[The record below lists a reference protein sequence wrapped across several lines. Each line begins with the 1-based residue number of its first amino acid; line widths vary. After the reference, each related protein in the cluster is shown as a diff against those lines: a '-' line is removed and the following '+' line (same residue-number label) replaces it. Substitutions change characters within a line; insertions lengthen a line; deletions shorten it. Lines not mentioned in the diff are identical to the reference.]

1 MYMMAKHLHLT
12 AVALSVLLFIL
23 RFILLQAS
31 PRVLEQKWAKVL
43 PHVIDTVL
51 LASALWLCSILS
63 QWPFIN
69 DWLTFK
75 VIGLVIYIL
84 MGMFALK
91 WGRSAP
97 LRWIGFI
104 GALTWI
110 VLIARVA
117 FTKQAIIF

>member
-1 MYMMAKHLHLT
+1 MYMMAKHIHLT
-12 AVALSVLLFIL
+12 AVALSALLFIF
-23 RFILLQAS
+23 RFILLQADAGM
-31 PRVLEQKWAKVL
+31 RHQKWLKVV

-51 LASALWLCSILS
+51 LASALWLCTLLS

-75 VIGLVIYIL
+75 FTGLILYIL
-84 MGMFALK
+84 MGLFALK

-97 LRWIGFI
+97 MRWIGFV
-104 GALTWI
+104 GALTWL

-117 FTKQAIIF
+117 ITKEAVIF